1 MKNSKHRKTA
11 TSTRRMRRK
20 SYNKLMHFR
29 KKVLNFRYALKG
41 LEIAWREEFNFQ
53 VQIFFA
59 IAAPLL
65 GWYLNI
71 SAIEFLIVILMIG
84 LVITAELFNTA
95 LEELCDKF
103 QPEHDPHI
111 GKIKDLAAA
120 AVLVSSISALIVG
133 AIIYTPYV
141 LALFSWTQ

>member
-1 MKNSKHRKTA
+1 
-11 TSTRRMRRK
+11 MRRK
-20 SYNKLMHFR
+20 SYNELMLFR

-71 SAIEFLIVILMIG
+71 STIEFLIVVLMIG
-84 LVITAELFNTA
+84 LVLTAELFNTA
-95 LEELCDKF
+95 LEELCDKYKAD
-103 QPEHDPHI
+103 PDPHI

-120 AVLVSSISALIVG
+120 AVLIASFVALIVG
-133 AIIYTPYV
+133 AIIFIPY
-141 LALFSWTQ
+141 LAALS